1 MYYIDMIYTIKT
13 LFEKGKSQRA
23 IARELGISRKTI
35 KKVIEN
41 IQKEGVKEPVL
52 EKIKKLD
59 EFNHVIKRKLE
70 KGLTAK
76 IIWQQLSSEYK
87 ADVSYPTVSRYVK
100 GLKQSEVFVPLHS
113 LPGEEAQVDYGYLG
127 RFMKDGKLVKV
138 WGFSMILSYSRY
150 AYYEVVTDQTVKS
163 FITSHIHAF
172 EYFGGVSQTVKID
185 NLKAG
190 VLKPDFYEP
199 TIQHQYAEFL
209 YHYGSAPIT
218 ARVRRPQD
226 KGKVEAGIKYLQN
239 NFLKTINHNDF
250 YQLINDLKQWNEN
263 ICNRRIHG
271 TTKRVP
277 YEMFIENEKASL
289 LPLPGSRYEIYQI
302 SQRKVNQYGHI
313 TFEHNYYSVP
323 YEYTGQKL
331 IVKSNGNILKIYKD
345 QKQVALH
352 SIDTDKGN
360 FITCEGHKP
369 PYKQYKSK
377 EYYLEKASMVGN
389 ETHLFCQQVI
399 KKKPYEYQ
407 RMINGILSL
416 AGKYD
421 HDTVN
426 KACQRALQYHAISY
440 ITVKNICEKGLYN
453 NLPDGSQVNTE
464 NLSVTNADGYK
475 QDLSIYDN
483 LSF

>member
-1 MYYIDMIYTIKT
+1 MYHIDMIYTIKT

-35 KKVIEN
+35 KKMIEK
-41 IQKEGVKEPVL
+41 IQQEGVKEPEF
-52 EKIKKLD
+52 EKAKKLD
-59 EFNHVIKRKLE
+59 EYNQVIKTKLE

-87 ADVSYPTVSRYVK
+87 VDVSYPTVSRYVK

-127 RFMKDGKLVKV
+127 RFMKDGKPVKA
-138 WGFSMILSYSRY
+138 WCFSMVLSYSRY
-150 AYYEVVTDQTVKS
+150 AYYEIVTNQTVKS

-172 EYFGGVSQTVKID
+172 EFFGGVVLIVKID

-190 VLKPDFYEP
+190 VLKPDFYE
-199 TIQHQYAEFL
+199 TAIQHQYAEFL
-209 YHYGSAPIT
+209 SHYGSAPIT

-226 KGKVEAGIKYLQN
+226 KGKIEAGVKYVKS
-239 NFLKTINHNDF
+239 NFLKTIKHNDF
-250 YQLINDLKQWNEN
+250 YHLVNDLKQWNEN
-263 ICNRRIHG
+263 VCNRRIHG

-277 YEMFIENEKASL
+277 YEMFIENEKAIL
-289 LPLPGSRYEIYQI
+289 LPLPGTRYEIYQV

-345 QKQVALH
+345 QKQVAMH
-352 SIDTDKGN
+352 PINPGKGN
-360 FITCEGHKP
+360 FITCEAHKP
-369 PYKQYKSK
+369 PYKQYKNK
-377 EYYLEKASMVGN
+377 EYYLEKASIVGN
-389 ETHLFCQQVI
+389 ETHVFCQQVI
-399 KKKPYEYQ
+399 KKKPHEYQ
-407 RMINGILSL
+407 RMINGIISL
-416 AGKYD
+416 AGKYGND
-421 HDTVN
+421 IVN
-426 KACQRALQYHAISY
+426 KACQRALQYNAISY
-440 ITVKNICEKGLYN
+440 ITVKNICEKNLYN
-453 NLPDGSQVNTE
+453 IDTE

-475 QDLSIYDN
+475 QDLSIYDK
-483 LSF
+483 LSSFN